1 MPAKKIK
8 KVLVICPGFSSDC
21 IETLEEINIE
31 AKNIFLNSGGKEF
44 DFVPCLNDR
53 KDHIELL
60 YKLVLKYL

>member
-1 MPAKKIK
+1 MSW
-8 KVLVICPGFSSDC
+8 FSSDC

-31 AKNIFLNSGGKEF
+31 AKNIFLNSGGKQF